1 MDTNPADQGDQ
12 KPVTGSAEVIRVEGD
27 AAKQLAQQTLDVR
40 LKQTEVVAEHLLPEE
55 RQNNEEEN
63 LKEEKLQAQL
73 DEGLYFNDVKEEEEE
88 EGYES
93 EEEIEIEEA
102 KVNLDENED
111 DLLYWAGNSRV
122 LRNSI
127 KKVVIEKKK
136 EEDRPIRSNLR
147 SLTAKTD
154 YAKAEV
160 AHYKKITRSET
171 LLLK

>member
-12 KPVTGSAEVIRVEGD
+12 KPVTGPTEVIRDG
-27 AAKQLAQQTLDVR
+27 AKQTAQQTSDSTLN
-40 LKQTEVVAEHLLPEE
+40 QTEVVSEHLLAADH
-55 RQNNEEEN
+55 QYKEEEK
-63 LKEEKLQAQL
+63 LKEEKLLAEL
-73 DEGLYFNDVKEEEEE
+73 DEALYFNDVKEEK

-93 EEEIEIEEA
+93 EEEIEREEA

-136 EEDRPIRSNLR
+136 EEDGPIRSNLR

>member
-27 AAKQLAQQTLDVR
+27 AEKQLAQQTLDVR

-73 DEGLYFNDVKEEEEE
+73 DEGLYFNDVKEEEE
-88 EGYES
+88 GYES

-102 KVNLDENED
+102 NVNLDENED